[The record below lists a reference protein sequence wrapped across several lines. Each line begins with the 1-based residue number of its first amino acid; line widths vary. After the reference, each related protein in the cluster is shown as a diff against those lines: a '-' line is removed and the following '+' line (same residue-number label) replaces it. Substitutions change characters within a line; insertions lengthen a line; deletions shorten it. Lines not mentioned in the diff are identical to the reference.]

1 MQTLSSIALV
11 GNPNTGKT
19 TLFNALTGLRQKVAN
34 YPGVTVERKTG
45 YTTIAGKQIK
55 VIDLPG
61 TYSLNPRQPDEKIA
75 CEVLS
80 GTFEHEP
87 APDLAVVV
95 TDASNLRR
103 NLYLATQVIDLGI
116 PVIIVLSMIDLARE
130 KGMDIDADRIAQTLG
145 VPVIPMVTKDA
156 AEAGKLRRYLE
167 NHHVSP
173 PGVLAWNPGPE
184 LKQAADAIIREWIIP
199 QACIPERA
207 FYIEA
212 LRYLG
217 SDHAI
222 NEVPDLKQQQALREV
237 VEEARRTLESA
248 GKNYLA
254 EEVMQ
259 RYEFIETCLSASVS
273 SSEGETEDISD
284 TIDAYTTH
292 KVFGPL
298 IFAGLLLLMFQAVF
312 SWAAPFMDLIDLLF
326 VETGAALAAALPTGL
341 LNDLLVEGVVAGLG
355 GVVIFL
361 PQIMIL
367 FLFISILESS
377 GYMARAAFVMDRLM
391 SKVGLSGRSVAP
403 LMSGFAC
410 AIPGIMATRTIQNWR
425 DRLIT
430 IMVLPFMA
438 CSARL
443 PVYALLIA
451 AFVPTTSVFGFITL
465 QGITFFGLYL
475 FGIVV
480 ALLSARV
487 MQRFLEA
494 GTSSAFV
501 MELPGYKFPKWS
513 AVAYNVYE
521 RGRIFVWEAGRIIVV
536 ISIVLWFLASF
547 PQKEFADIPAG
558 FSAAETVETTGNEE
572 VSEEQRLASYQLRE
586 SYAGRFGRFIEPVI
600 EPLGFDWKIGIG
612 LITSFAAREVMV
624 GTLNTIYSVQD
635 ESGESLT
642 LQQKLRRDTD
652 PETGE
657 PLYNLWTALS
667 LMVFFALAMQCMSTI
682 AIVRRETN
690 SWKWPAIMFSYMTIL
705 AYLCSLAVYQVGN
718 HFF

>member
-1 MQTLSSIALV
+1 LQHISSIALV
-11 GNPNTGKT
+11 GNPNTGKS
-19 TLFNALTGLRQKVAN
+19 TLFNALTGLRQKIAN
-34 YPGVTVERKTG
+34 YPGVTVEQKTG
-45 YTTIAGKQIK
+45 YTTINGNKIK
-55 VIDLPG
+55 LTDLPG
-61 TYSLNPRQPDEKIA
+61 IYSLNPQQPDEQVA
-75 CEVLS
+75 YDVLT
-80 GTFEHEP
+80 GQYEHEP
-87 APDLAVVV
+87 APDLAIVVA
-95 TDASNLRR
+95 DASNLSR
-103 NLYLATQVIDLGI
+103 NLYLATQVSDLGI
-116 PVIIVLSMIDLARE
+116 PVLVVLSMVDIARE
-130 KGMDIDADRIAQTLG
+130 KGLEVDAGHISSMLG
-145 VPVIPMVTKDA
+145 VPVMPVVAKDA
-156 AEAGKLRRYLE
+156 GQAEKLRLYLE
-167 NHHVSP
+167 THDIPVPDALS
-173 PGVLAWNPGPE
+173 WNPGSALE
-184 LKQAADAIIREWIIP
+184 KAVDTIIKEWLIP
-199 QACIPERA
+199 YSQTPQRA
-207 FYIEA
+207 QYIEA
-212 LRYLG
+212 LRYLS

-222 NEVPDLKQQQALREV
+222 NAIPDLMQQHKLRSL
-237 VEEARRTLESA
+237 VESARRDLEAA

-254 EEVMQ
+254 EEVMR
-259 RYEFIETCLSASVS
+259 RYDFIERCTSRSVKTMPES
-273 SSEGETEDISD
+273 KNSRSD
-284 TIDAYTTH
+284 KIDAYLTH
-292 KVFGPL
+292 HLMGPL
-298 IFAGLLLLMFQAVF
+298 FFGGLLLLMFQAVF
-312 SWAAPFMDLIDLLF
+312 SWAAPFMDLIDLMF
-326 VETGAALAAALPTGL
+326 VETGNALSDMLPAGL

-361 PQIMIL
+361 PQIMFL
-367 FLFISILESS
+367 FFFISILEGS
-377 GYMARAAFVMDRLM
+377 GYMARAAFVMDWLM
-391 SKVGLSGRSVAP
+391 SKVGLHGRSVVP

-410 AIPGIMATRTIQNWR
+410 AIPGIMATRTIDNWR

-451 AFVPTTSVFGFITL
+451 AFVPDTPVVGFINV
-465 QGITFFGLYL
+465 QGITFFGLYI
-475 FGIVV
+475 FGIVM
-480 ALLSARV
+480 ALLSALV
-487 MQRFLEA
+487 MKQLFHS
-494 GTSSAFV
+494 GQTSAFI
-501 MELPGYKFPKWS
+501 MELPGYKMPKWS
-513 AVAYNVYE
+513 SVFHTVYE
-521 RGRIFVWEAGRIIVV
+521 RGKIFVWEAGRIIVA

-547 PQKEFADIPAG
+547 PQQDQADVPAG
-558 FSAAETVETTGNEE
+558 FSAAETVETAGNAG

-652 PETGE
+652 PDTGE
-657 PLYNLWTALS
+657 PLYNIWTALS